1 MTNYLHCPK
10 CDSKEVS
17 AQKPSL
23 TYDDTGESSQ
33 IADGGLIKMDGD
45 VYCLNCGYS
54 WNPKEQILQSLD
66 VQEQADA
73 LNFGKRKERFYT
85 KFEAGNFR
93 LARRLL
99 PKEARLILKRDG
111 LRAAYVYLKSLDT
124 VIDDFKRTFWLAGI
138 TVTLLIVGM
147 LAYTCR

>member
-1 MTNYLHCPK
+1 MINYLICPQ
-10 CDSKEVS
+10 CRSKEVS
-17 AQKPSL
+17 TQQPNL
-23 TYDDTGESSQ
+23 IDNNMVSSDQ
-33 IADGGLIKMDGD
+33 SANGLIKLDGD
-45 VYCLNCGYS
+45 VYCLSCGYN
-54 WNPKEQILQSLD
+54 WNPKEQIRQSLD

-93 LARRLL
+93 LAKRLI

-124 VIDDFKRTFWLAGI
+124 VIDDFKRTIWLAGI
-138 TVTLLIVGM
+138 TIALLIIGILV
-147 LAYTCR
+147 YTTYR

>member
-1 MTNYLHCPK
+1 MINYLHCPK

-17 AQKPSL
+17 TQKPSP

-33 IADGGLIKMDGD
+33 IENGGLIKLDGD

-66 VQEQADA
+66 AQEQADA
-73 LNFGKRKERFYT
+73 LNFGQRKERFYT
-85 KFEAGNFR
+85 NFEAGNFR
-93 LARRLL
+93 LAGRLL
-99 PKEARLILKRDG
+99 PKEARLILKQKG

-124 VIDDFKRTFWLAGI
+124 VIDDFKRTFWVAGI
-138 TVTLLIVGM
+138 AMVLLIVGI
-147 LAYTCR
+147 LIYVYY